1 MCVCDVCDVCDVCVC
16 VCVSVCVVC
25 VYKWCVLCAV
35 HVCMCVCVYSE
46 GREERDCLGTDLED
60 SSYCSHKET
69 KRGSEA

>member
-1 MCVCDVCDVCDVCVC
+1 M
-16 VCVSVCVVC
+16 VC

-60 SSYCSHKET
+60 SGYCSHKET